1 MNQRCNDPQTVLARL
16 CEEASQDTAD
26 VASRWAMS
34 GAMSLTGE
42 PSGPPRQ
49 APVGVTLR
57 MEQLATTI
65 GEITGL
71 SIDGPALLGER
82 AAIAGFTRQGS
93 RSVGGYAQLVES
105 IDKPICINFARPDD
119 LRSIPAWL
127 QEEIDPNNRKELF
140 SVLGKSKS
148 EQLMKQADLL
158 GIPLGVPGTEKHKHP
173 AHLTEGKT
181 SNKQAATTLVIEF
194 GSLWASPLCG
204 DLLRRSGCR
213 VIKIESVS
221 RPDGARRGPTGFFDL
236 LNGGKE
242 SLALDFSDDRS
253 LELLK
258 KIVKEA
264 DVIIEGSRPRALRQ
278 LGIDAEIE
286 VEDGKVWVSIT
297 GYGRNGPRSKG
308 VAFGDDA
315 AVSGGLFL
323 KDPLCFIA
331 DAVSDPSAGL
341 LAATLTLSAL
351 KSGKG
356 WLIDIP
362 LSAVANWML
371 GTGEKPEETAEN
383 IIAEPRARKIEINA
397 PTAGRHNSQLEN
409 EFS

>member
-1 MNQRCNDPQTVLARL
+1 MNQRFNDPQTVLARL
-16 CEEASQDTAD
+16 CEEASQDIAD
-26 VASRWAMS
+26 VGSRWAMS

-286 VEDGKVWVSIT
+286 VEAGKVWVSIT
-297 GYGRNGPRSKG
+297 GYGRNGARSKG

-341 LAATLTLSAL
+341 LAATLALSAL

-397 PTAGRHNSQLEN
+397 PTAGLHNSQLEN

>member
-158 GIPLGVPGTEKHKHP
+158 GIPLGVPDTEKHKHP
-173 AHLTEGKT
+173 ARLTEGKT

-341 LAATLTLSAL
+341 LAATLALSAL

-356 WLIDIP
+356 WLIDIS

>member
-49 APVGVTLR
+49 VPVGITLR

-173 AHLTEGKT
+173 ARLTEGKT

-242 SLALDFSDDRS
+242 SLALDFSDERS

-341 LAATLTLSAL
+341 LAATLALSAL

-371 GTGEKPEETAEN
+371 GTGEKPEEIAEN
-383 IIAEPRARKIEINA
+383 IMAEPRARKIEINA

>member
-158 GIPLGVPGTEKHKHP
+158 GIPLGVPDTEKHKHP
-173 AHLTEGKT
+173 ARLTEGKT

-341 LAATLTLSAL
+341 LAATLALSAL

>member
-49 APVGVTLR
+49 VPVGVTLR

-173 AHLTEGKT
+173 ARLTEGKT

-341 LAATLTLSAL
+341 LAATLALSAL

-371 GTGEKPEETAEN
+371 GTGEKPEEIAEN

>member
-49 APVGVTLR
+49 VPVGITLR

-173 AHLTEGKT
+173 ARLTEGKT

-242 SLALDFSDDRS
+242 SLALDFSDERS

-341 LAATLTLSAL
+341 LAATLALSAL

-371 GTGEKPEETAEN
+371 GTGEKPEEIAEN
-383 IIAEPRARKIEINA
+383 IIAEPRARK
-397 PTAGRHNSQLEN
+397 R
-409 EFS
+409 

>member
-49 APVGVTLR
+49 VPVGVTLR

-173 AHLTEGKT
+173 ARLTEGKT

-242 SLALDFSDDRS
+242 SLALDFSDERS

-341 LAATLTLSAL
+341 LAATLALSAL

>member
-341 LAATLTLSAL
+341 LAATLALSAL

>member
-49 APVGVTLR
+49 VPVGVTLR

-158 GIPLGVPGTEKHKHP
+158 GIPLGVPDTEKHKHP
-173 AHLTEGKT
+173 ARLTEGKT

-341 LAATLTLSAL
+341 LAATLALSAL

>member
-26 VASRWAMS
+26 IASRWAMS

-213 VIKIESVS
+213 VIKMESVS

-286 VEDGKVWVSIT
+286 VEAGKVWVSIT

-331 DAVSDPSAGL
+331 DAVSDPSTGL
-341 LAATLTLSAL
+341 LAATLALSAL

-371 GTGEKPEETAEN
+371 GTGQTPEEVAEN
-383 IIAEPRARKIEINA
+383 IVAEPRARKIEISA
-397 PTAGRHNSQLEN
+397 TKIGQHNSQLKN

>member
-1 MNQRCNDPQTVLARL
+1 
-16 CEEASQDTAD
+16 
-26 VASRWAMS
+26 MS

-49 APVGVTLR
+49 VPVGVTLR

-173 AHLTEGKT
+173 ARLTEGKT

-242 SLALDFSDDRS
+242 SLALDFSDERS

-341 LAATLTLSAL
+341 LAATLALSAL

-371 GTGEKPEETAEN
+371 GTGEKPEEIAEN

>member
-341 LAATLTLSAL
+341 LAATLALSAL

-383 IIAEPRARKIEINA
+383 IIAEPRAREIEINA
-397 PTAGRHNSQLEN
+397 PTAGLHNSQLEN
-409 EFS
+409 EFL

>member
-49 APVGVTLR
+49 VPVGITLR

-173 AHLTEGKT
+173 ARLTEGKT

-242 SLALDFSDDRS
+242 SLALDFSDERS

-341 LAATLTLSAL
+341 LAATLALSAL

>member
-49 APVGVTLR
+49 VPVGITLR

-82 AAIAGFTRQGS
+82 AAIAGFTSQGS

-173 AHLTEGKT
+173 ARLTEGKT

-242 SLALDFSDDRS
+242 SLALDFSDERS

-341 LAATLTLSAL
+341 LAATLALSAL

-371 GTGEKPEETAEN
+371 GTGEKPEEIAEN

>member
-1 MNQRCNDPQTVLARL
+1 MNQRFNDPQTVLARL

-26 VASRWAMS
+26 IASRWAMS

-49 APVGVTLR
+49 VPVGVTLC

-341 LAATLTLSAL
+341 LAATLALSAL

>member
-1 MNQRCNDPQTVLARL
+1 MNQRFNDPQTVLARL
-16 CEEASQDTAD
+16 CEEASQDIAD
-26 VASRWAMS
+26 VGSRWAMS

-49 APVGVTLR
+49 VPVGVTLR

-341 LAATLTLSAL
+341 LAATLALSAL
-351 KSGKG
+351 KSEKG

-362 LSAVANWML
+362 LSSVANWML

>member
-49 APVGVTLR
+49 VPVGITLR

-173 AHLTEGKT
+173 ARLTEGKT

-242 SLALDFSDDRS
+242 SLALDFSDERS

-341 LAATLTLSAL
+341 LAATLALSAL

-371 GTGEKPEETAEN
+371 GTGEKPEEIAEN

>member
-1 MNQRCNDPQTVLARL
+1 MNQRCNDPQTVLDRL
-16 CEEASQDTAD
+16 SEEVGQD
-26 VASRWAMS
+26 VADIGSRWAMS

-42 PSGPPRQ
+42 SSGLPRQ
-49 APVGVTLR
+49 VPMGVTLR
-57 MEQLATTI
+57 MEQLATI
-65 GEITGL
+65 IEEITKL

-82 AAIAGFTRQGS
+82 AAFAGLTRQGS
-93 RSVGGYAQLVES
+93 RSVGGYAQLVET

-119 LRSIPAWL
+119 LLLIPAWL

-140 SVLGKSKS
+140 SVLGKSES
-148 EQLMKQADLL
+148 EQLVERADLL
-158 GIPLGVPGTEKHKHP
+158 GIPLGVPGTEKYKNP
-173 AHLTEGKT
+173 AHLTEGKI

-242 SLALDFSDDRS
+242 SLALDFSDERS

-264 DVIIEGSRPRALRQ
+264 DVIVEGSRPRALRQ

-286 VEDGKVWVSIT
+286 VEAGKVWVSIT

-341 LAATLTLSAL
+341 LAATFALSAL

-371 GTGEKPEETAEN
+371 GTGEIPEEAAEN
-383 IIAEPRARKIEINA
+383 IIAEPRARKIEIAA
-397 PTAGRHNSQLEN
+397 PTAGQHNSQLEN
-409 EFS
+409 EFL

>member
-1 MNQRCNDPQTVLARL
+1 MNQRCNDPQTVLDRL
-16 CEEASQDTAD
+16 SEEMGQD
-26 VASRWAMS
+26 VADIGPRWAMS

-42 PSGPPRQ
+42 SSGPPRQ
-49 APVGVTLR
+49 VPMGVTLR
-57 MEQLATTI
+57 MEQLATI
-65 GEITGL
+65 IEEITKL

-93 RSVGGYAQLVES
+93 RSVGGYAQLVET

-140 SVLGKSKS
+140 SVLGKSES
-148 EQLMKQADLL
+148 EQLVERADLL
-158 GIPLGVPGTEKHKHP
+158 GIPLGVPDTEKYKNP
-173 AHLTEGKT
+173 AHLTEGKI

-242 SLALDFSDDRS
+242 SLALDFSDERS

-264 DVIIEGSRPRALRQ
+264 DVIVEGSRPRALRQ

-286 VEDGKVWVSIT
+286 VEAGKVWVSIT

-341 LAATLTLSAL
+341 LAATFALSAL

-371 GTGEKPEETAEN
+371 GTGEIPEEAAEN
-383 IIAEPRARKIEINA
+383 IIAEPRARKIEIAA
-397 PTAGRHNSQLEN
+397 PTIGQHNSQLEN
-409 EFS
+409 EFL

>member
-1 MNQRCNDPQTVLARL
+1 MNQRFNDPQTVLIRL
-16 CEEASQDTAD
+16 CEEVSEGVAG

-42 PSGPPRQ
+42 PSGSPRQ
-49 APVGVTLR
+49 VPVGVTLR

-82 AAIAGFTRQGS
+82 SAIAGFTRQGG
-93 RSVGGYAQLVES
+93 RSVGGHAQLVES

-119 LRSIPAWL
+119 LLLIPAWL
-127 QEEIDPNNRKELF
+127 QEKIDPNNRKELL
-140 SVLGKSKS
+140 SVLEKFESQ
-148 EQLMKQADLL
+148 QLMKQADLL
-158 GIPLGVPGTEKHKHP
+158 GIPLGVPDTGEHEHP
-173 AHLTEGKT
+173 AVLTEGKT
-181 SNKQAATTLVIEF
+181 VNKRLATTLVIEF

-213 VIKIESVS
+213 VIKVESLS
-221 RPDGARRGPTGFFDL
+221 RPDGARKGPPGFLDL

-242 SLALDFSDDRS
+242 SLALDFSDESS
-253 LELLK
+253 LELLL

-278 LGIDAEIE
+278 LGIDAEVE
-286 VEDGKVWVSIT
+286 VEAGKVWISIT
-297 GYGRNGPRSKG
+297 GYGRTGPRSKG

-323 KDPLCFIA
+323 KDPLSFIA
-331 DAVSDPSAGL
+331 DAVADPSAGL
-341 LAATLTLSAL
+341 LAATLALSAL

-356 WLIDIP
+356 WLIDVS

-371 GTGEKPEETAEN
+371 GTGETPEEVTEN
-383 IIAEPRARKIEINA
+383 LVAEPRARKIEINA
-397 PTAGRHNSQLEN
+397 PGIGQHNSQLEN

>member
-173 AHLTEGKT
+173 ARLTEGKT

-242 SLALDFSDDRS
+242 SLALDFSDERS

-341 LAATLTLSAL
+341 LAATLALSAL

-371 GTGEKPEETAEN
+371 GTGEKPEEIAEN

>member
-1 MNQRCNDPQTVLARL
+1 MNQRFNDPQTVLVRL
-16 CEEASQDTAD
+16 SEEVGQD
-26 VASRWAMS
+26 VADIGSRWAMS

-42 PSGPPRQ
+42 SSGPPRQ
-49 APVGVTLR
+49 VPMGVTLR
-57 MEQLATTI
+57 MEQLATI
-65 GEITGL
+65 IEEITKL

-82 AAIAGFTRQGS
+82 AAIAGLTRQGS

-341 LAATLTLSAL
+341 LAATLALSAL